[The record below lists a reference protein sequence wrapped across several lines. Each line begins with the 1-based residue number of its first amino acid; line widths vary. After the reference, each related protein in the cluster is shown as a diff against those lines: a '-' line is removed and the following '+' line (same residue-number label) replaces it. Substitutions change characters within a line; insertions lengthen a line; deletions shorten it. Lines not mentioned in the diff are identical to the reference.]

1 VFFIGV
7 DLSDKFFDSCITN
20 SFRDVVSRNRFD
32 FNDDGF
38 YSFIHHIRE
47 RIINSQDCIIGLEN
61 PRSRLVDFLVTR
73 GYTILPVNPGA
84 IARYRESRSP
94 SKAKSDQGDAQ
105 LIADYIREHRKALR
119 AVKIPD
125 KIPDEKVRELKLL
138 LEDRDR
144 TVKEKVR
151 LSNQLTNTLKDYF
164 PQALDAFGD
173 TTSKS
178 ALEFLRRFDTF
189 QQAKSLSC
197 EDIEQ
202 FLDHCRCYNKKTR
215 DRFRN
220 AMKKAPSQ
228 IPQEIVRARSRLK
241 NVLVGHLVAL
251 IQEIKDYEEQI
262 QHVMGEIPYGGI
274 FRSLPGA
281 DYVLGAKL
289 LVLYDGKEF
298 DSACEA
304 GAFYGTAPYTA
315 RSGRSVHIRF
325 RRGCNKFG
333 RNAFHQLARSSLKKS
348 KWAKKQFGKKR
359 EEGKGYHHALRC
371 LSNLWVKVTFAMWR
385 DKVPYDEGQHLASI
399 ASHFLSQT
407 ASAPNTK

>member
-1 VFFIGV
+1 MFFIGV
-7 DLSDKFFDSCITN
+7 DLSDRFFDCCITN

-38 YSFIHHIRE
+38 YSFIQHIRE
-47 RIINSQDCIIGLEN
+47 KELNSQNCIIGLEN

-125 KIPDEKVRELKLL
+125 EEVRELKLL

-144 TVKEKVR
+144 LVKEKVR

-173 TTSKS
+173 ITSRS
-178 ALEFLRRFDTF
+178 ALEFLKRFDTF
-189 QQAKSLSC
+189 VQAKSLSC

-202 FLDHCRCYNKKTR
+202 FLDQCRCYHKKAR

-220 AMKKAPSQ
+220 TMKRRPSQ
-228 IPQEIVRARSRLK
+228 IPQEIVRTKARLK
-241 NVLVGHLVAL
+241 NILVGHLAAL
-251 IQEIKDYEEQI
+251 IQEIKDYEKQI
-262 QHVMGEIPYGGI
+262 QQVMGEIPHGDI

-281 DYVLGAKL
+281 DYILGAKL

-298 DSACEA
+298 SSATEA

-333 RNAFHQLARSSLKKS
+333 RGTFHQLARCSLKKS
-348 KWAKKQFGKKR
+348 KWAKKQFANKR

-371 LSNLWVKVTFAMWR
+371 VSNLWVKVTFAMWR
-385 DKVPYDEGQHLASI
+385 DKIPYDEGKHLASI
-399 ASHFLSQT
+399 ASHLIDQPSSFS
-407 ASAPNTK
+407 SNC

>member
-1 VFFIGV
+1 MFFIGV

-47 RIINSQDCIIGLEN
+47 RVINSQDCIIGLEN
-61 PRSRLVDFLVTR
+61 PHSRLVDFLVTR

-94 SKAKSDQGDAQ
+94 SRAKSDQGDAQ
-105 LIADYIREHRKALR
+105 LIADYIGEHRKALR
-119 AVKIPD
+119 AV

-144 TVKEKVR
+144 IVKEKVR

-189 QQAKSLSC
+189 VQAKSLSC

-202 FLDHCRCYNKKTR
+202 FLDQCRCYNKKTR

-220 AMKKAPSQ
+220 AMKKTPSQ
-228 IPQEIVRARSRLK
+228 IPQEIVRARARLK

-262 QHVMGEIPYGGI
+262 QHVMGEIPYGDI

-325 RRGCNKFG
+325 RRGCSKFG
-333 RNAFHQLARSSLKKS
+333 RNTFHQLARSSLKKS